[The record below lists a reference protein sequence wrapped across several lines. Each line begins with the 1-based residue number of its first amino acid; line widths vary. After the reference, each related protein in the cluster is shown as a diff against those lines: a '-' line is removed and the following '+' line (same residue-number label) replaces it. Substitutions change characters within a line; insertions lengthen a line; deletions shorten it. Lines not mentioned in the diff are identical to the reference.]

1 MQWQSGF
8 YSQPIQTLPSSPFS
22 QPHLLSSPSHAPSS
36 SLATTSPAHA
46 VPFGAIPGSQPGV
59 LGWGV
64 GMSAANGGGFGF
76 GFAGARMSGSG
87 GGGASGSSSRA
98 QTPASVGWGS
108 AQGARPSSPAQ
119 AGPSTP
125 SNSRRRRRSA
135 SPEASS
141 DEEGPSLRAVRPM
154 RTLQSGGGKRA
165 RTAQATSEAASDSPA
180 SSQGPVVDLGKALA
194 SLDKPA
200 LLNVFSK
207 LLTTSPHLG
216 STIASF
222 LPTPTL
228 STILESLSSLEHAV
242 TAATPT
248 GAFLRPDYIFS
259 RVRLPLE
266 EYVSET
272 KRYLSLFVPAQQ
284 PTGPLSEDNLAHPST
299 AFQFLHALTSSLLR
313 LESTLP
319 SSNSSSTPSL
329 PSSNPLASH
338 LVPLTLNAWHLF
350 LTRLSSAINT
360 QGRVLPTSLVQSW
373 FDQVDALAVLNSL
386 GMGADK
392 GSQVRK
398 AMEGV
403 RERMRREVGW
413 LIGLKSDVAGVGGS
427 GMEGVEQEEE
437 L

>member
-1 MQWQSGF
+1 MQWQSGS
-8 YSQPIQTLPSSPFS
+8 YSQPVQTLPSSPFS
-22 QPHLLSSPSHAPSS
+22 QPHLLSSPSHTPSS

-76 GFAGARMSGSG
+76 GFAGARMTGSA

-135 SPEASS
+135 SPEGSS
-141 DEEGPSLRAVRPM
+141 DEEGPSLRALRPM
-154 RTLQSGGGKRA
+154 RSLQSGGGKRA
-165 RTAQATSEAASDSPA
+165 RTVQAASEAASGSPA

-207 LLTTSPHLG
+207 LLTTSPHLA

-242 TAATPT
+242 TSATPT

-284 PTGPLSEDNLAHPST
+284 PMGTLSEDNLAHPST
-299 AFQFLHALTSSLLR
+299 AFQFLHALTTSLLR

-319 SSNSSSTPSL
+319 SSTSPTSSPPSA
-329 PSSNPLASH
+329 NPLASH

-373 FDQVDALAVLNSL
+373 FDQADALAGSNPL
-386 GMGADK
+386 GVGGERA
-392 GSQVRK
+392 SQVRK

-413 LIGLKSDVAGVGGS
+413 LVGLKSDVAAVGGS

>member
-8 YSQPIQTLPSSPFS
+8 YSQPVQTLPSSPFS

-76 GFAGARMSGSG
+76 GFAGARMTGSG

-119 AGPSTP
+119 GGPSTP

-135 SPEASS
+135 SPEGSS

-154 RTLQSGGGKRA
+154 RSLQSGGGKRA
-165 RTAQATSEAASDSPA
+165 RTVQAASEAASGSTA

-207 LLTTSPHLG
+207 LLTTSPHLA

-228 STILESLSSLEHAV
+228 STTLESLSSLEHAV
-242 TAATPT
+242 IAATPT

-272 KRYLSLFVPAQQ
+272 KRYLSLFVPVQQ

-319 SSNSSSTPSL
+319 SLNSSSTPSA
-329 PSSNPLASH
+329 PPANPLASH

-373 FDQVDALAVLNSL
+373 FDQVDALAGSNSL
-386 GMGADK
+386 GVGRERA
-392 GSQVRK
+392 SQVRK

-403 RERMRREVGW
+403 RERMGREVGW
-413 LIGLKSDVAGVGGS
+413 LIGLKSDAAAVGGS